1 MVQISSYPSNDDATA
16 WRYHDM
22 EARKCGW
29 VIAWRRGGA
38 AVRCG
43 GGAEGRRRV
52 GAEGRRGGVRVLVIL
67 IKAREFFLGRA
78 LRFLKI
84 LVLIQISGWS
94 AMGRIGA
101 GCPRMP

>member
-1 MVQISSYPSNDDATA
+1 MFQIPSHPTDDGATA
-16 WRYHDM
+16 RLHDVM
-22 EARKCGW
+22 GARRCGW
-29 VIAWRRGGA
+29 AITWRRGGA
-38 AVRCG
+38 AVRCRC
-43 GGAEGRRRV
+43 GAEGRRRG
-52 GAEGRRGGVRVLVIL
+52 GAEGRRGGVRVLVVL

-84 LVLIQISGWS
+84 LVLIQISRWS